1 MEGDGRDMVLL
12 RSRRKSQAFK
22 VMGWKMGDWEK
33 AIREAWGRLEE
44 YGRDGGLEGS
54 DKCRRSLRQPLSI
67 EGHISIEGQP
77 IPRLTSLW
85 HVSPP
90 RDALRVQGT
99 SSDSGFLW

>member
-1 MEGDGRDMVLL
+1 MILL

-22 VMGWKMGDWEK
+22 VLGWKMGDWEK
-33 AIREAWGRLEE
+33 AIREALGRLEE

-54 DKCRRSLRQPLSI
+54 DKCRRSLRQPPSI
-67 EGHISIEGQP
+67 EGRISIEGQP

-99 SSDSGFLW
+99 SSGSGFLW